1 MRTLVVS
8 IQSACSPSF
17 GVGLFCNQAQLTRYH
32 CPFDTKNFHSL
43 NIWVQLNIVGLTQ
56 IISTHLI
63 TIEHFKCSWTFWVQ
77 LNIVH
82 STLNIKLQLNIIIV
96 TCYLRHIC
104 FRLKEFWPI
113 CQSITSRSDSQSNE
127 IWNYL
132 SPATA
137 FWMWVWYPF
146 KWGSNAVQNGN
157 EILTRLKMVGLLSTP
172 GANYLDLLLRQTQPW
187 LSIGLV
193 CNQQQLK
200 SFKSSEA
207 PIQDMILARPKKL
220 SFQARFLCLPL
231 ITRCWLFHFLFFPSL
246 NNFIIV
252 DQICTC
258 QALLLTY

>member
-1 MRTLVVS
+1 M
-8 IQSACSPSF
+8 
-17 GVGLFCNQAQLTRYH
+17 
-32 CPFDTKNFHSL
+32 
-43 NIWVQLNIVGLTQ
+43 
-56 IISTHLI
+56 
-63 TIEHFKCSWTFWVQ
+63 
-77 LNIVH
+77 
-82 STLNIKLQLNIIIV
+82 
-96 TCYLRHIC
+96 RHI
-104 FRLKEFWPI
+104 FASSFHKEFWPI
-113 CQSITSRSDSQSNE
+113 CQAIVSQSDSQSNE

-172 GANYLDLLLRQTQPW
+172 GANYLDLLLRQIQPW

-207 PIQDMILARPKKL
+207 PIQEMILARPKKL

-252 DQICTC
+252 DQICITFDILVKNTNEFSFINIAC
-258 QALLLTY
+258 KKCPTNVSQFEHFSSNRTQKL